1 MTITQFFS
9 ILRARWIPALAV
21 FLAIVVLTLLASLVW
36 PKKYTAQASL
46 VVDNKPDPVSS
57 LIYPGMTSPAF
68 MQTQVDILQ
77 SDRVAQ
83 RVVRNLKLADNPQ
96 IREQWQSATNGQG
109 NIEVWLAETFQKNM
123 DVKPSRES
131 NVITVSYKAPDPRF
145 AAGLANAF
153 VQAYIDTT
161 LEMRVNPAKQYSSF
175 FDSRLKEA
183 RDGLEKAQAKL
194 SAFQKEKGIIATD
207 ERLDVENGRLN
218 ELSSQLVA
226 LQAVSAESTSRQAQA
241 QGASGDRIQ
250 DVLNNPLISS
260 LKADLTRN
268 EAKLQE
274 LGARYGDNH
283 PQVVEAKANIAE
295 LRRRID
301 VEVRRVTGGVT
312 VSNTINRQR
321 EAQIRAALETQR
333 ASVLRMKAVRDEGQV
348 LARDVDNAQKNYD
361 AVQTRLT
368 QSSLE
373 SQTTQSN
380 AYPLTQATPPSEP
393 SSPRTYINLLLAVF
407 VGALTGV
414 AIAVLMEFA
423 DRRVRDLRDITTDLG
438 LPIIGMLPNGNR
450 RARLARRNTEAAEQ
464 RVLGHLPAPAAK
476 GA

>member
-9 ILRARWIPALAV
+9 ILRARWVPALAV
-21 FLAIVVLTLLASLVW
+21 FLTIVLLTVLASLLW

-46 VVDNKPDPVSS
+46 VVDNKPDPVSA

-96 IREQWQSATNGQG
+96 IREQWQSATHGQG
-109 NIEVWLAETFQKNM
+109 NIEAWLAETFQKNM

-175 FDSRLKEA
+175 FDTRLKEA
-183 RDGLEKAQAKL
+183 RDSLEKAQAKL

-274 LGARYGDNH
+274 LGARYGDKH
-283 PQVVEAKANIAE
+283 PQVIEAKANLAE
-295 LRRRID
+295 LRSRID

-312 VSNTINRQR
+312 VSNNINKQR
-321 EAQIRAALETQR
+321 EAQIRAALEAQR

-361 AVQTRLT
+361 AVQGRLT
-368 QSSLE
+368 QTNLE

-380 AYPLTQATPPSEP
+380 AFPLTQATPPTDP
-393 SSPRTYINLLLAVF
+393 SSPRTYINVLLAVF
-407 VGALTGV
+407 IGTLAG
-414 AIAVLMEFA
+414 IAVAVVMEFA
-423 DRRVRDLRDITTDLG
+423 DRRVRDLRDITADLG
-438 LPIIGMLPNGNR
+438 LPIIGMLPDGNR
-450 RARLARRNTEAAEQ
+450 HVRLARRKTEAAEQ
-464 RVLGHLPAPAAK
+464 RVLGHLPAPSAK